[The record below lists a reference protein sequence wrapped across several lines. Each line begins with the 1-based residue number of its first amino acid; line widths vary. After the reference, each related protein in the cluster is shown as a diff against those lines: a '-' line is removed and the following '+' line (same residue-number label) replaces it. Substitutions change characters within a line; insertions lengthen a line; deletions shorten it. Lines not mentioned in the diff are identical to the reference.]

1 MKDRSPLYPCNPS
14 EHRRKLP
21 SHVWA
26 QGGRGTAMSAVRGLT
41 QKRCIKNQCT
51 AWSAAA
57 RLTRASVLRHADSCG
72 MTRHQ
77 PGASSLGRF
86 VVLTLQL
93 LDLARGVRITGR
105 KACQL
110 LGVFKGRGSLS
121 NIAAEADE
129 RQQGLAIIRV
139 PRQVSFEHGQRLPL
153 LAC

>member
-26 QGGRGTAMSAVRGLT
+26 QGCPRSSKVGGKRADAEEMY
-41 QKRCIKNQCT
+41 QKLST
-51 AWSAAA
+51 AWGTAA
-57 RLTRASVLRHADSCG
+57 RLIRASVFTHTDSCRYP
-72 MTRHQ
+72 RHQ
-77 PGASSLGRF
+77 PGASALGRL
-86 VVLTLQL
+86 VLTLQL
-93 LDLARGVRITGR
+93 LDVARGVRITGR
-105 KACQL
+105 NACQL

-129 RQQGLAIIRV
+129 RQQRLAIVRV